1 MNITSLY
8 DTEFNR
14 NLFENNVERTLT
26 FNEKKIICWGKKYFY
41 FIYLFSFFFF
51 LPGNKD

>member
-26 FNEKKIICWGKKYFY
+26 FNEKKKIFVGGKSIFI
-41 FIYLFSFFFF
+41 FIYFAR
-51 LPGNKD
+51 

>member
-14 NLFENNVERTLT
+14 NLFENSVEKTLT
-26 FNEKKIICWGKKYFY
+26 FNEKQINCWGEKYFY
-41 FIYLFSFFFF
+41 CIYLFAFF